1 MKISTRAKKK
11 KNVKRIWPGRNK
23 TASFWW
29 HKKSFCP
36 LTVNISI
43 GQGNGKKR
51 KRDMLREEERTSKK
65 KGGKKMRKAENEK
78 NHVMSLSAS

>member
-11 KNVKRIWPGRNK
+11 EKEKRNEKRIWPGRNK

-36 LTVNISI
+36 LTVNISS
-43 GQGNGKKR
+43 GQMRR
-51 KRDMLREEERTSKK
+51 KESETCLEQEKTSKK
-65 KGGKKMRKAENEK
+65 KNEK
-78 NHVMSLSAS
+78 